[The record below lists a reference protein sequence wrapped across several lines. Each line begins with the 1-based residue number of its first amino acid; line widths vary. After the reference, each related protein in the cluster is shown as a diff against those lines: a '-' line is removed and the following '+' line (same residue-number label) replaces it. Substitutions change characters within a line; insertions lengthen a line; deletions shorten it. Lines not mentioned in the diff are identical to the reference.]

1 MSILAIDIG
10 GTGVKYALWEAEALT
25 GNGSFGT
32 PATWE
37 QMKAGLKATLHNLAS
52 CSQEPIEAVT
62 ISVPGAVDSEAG
74 IIGGYSAIPYIH
86 RMPFVAELTDLLG
99 KPVFVENDANCAGLA
114 EAFYGAAKGAK
125 SAVSFII
132 GSGIGGAVVLEGKLV
147 KGQSL
152 FGGEFGYMLTENGQT
167 LSELASPV
175 HAAKR
180 YSTQK
185 SLVPGITGRELFDL
199 AGTGDPLAQ
208 QEVQQLHR
216 ALAIGIYNVCLV
228 VDPEVVCLGGGLS
241 RRKDL
246 LAPVQDQLRLL
257 QQQHHSEDQQIT
269 VKICQFQQDANLI
282 GAVANYYLRKEQ
294 A

>member
-10 GTGVKYALWEAEALT
+10 GTGVKYALWEAEVLT
-25 GNGSFGT
+25 GNGSFVT

-114 EAFYGAAKGAK
+114 EAFYGAAKGVK

-175 HAAKR
+175 QAAKR

-185 SLVPGITGRELFDL
+185 GLVPGITGRELFDL
-199 AGTGDPLAQ
+199 AATGDPLAQ

-246 LAPVQDQLRLL
+246 LAPVQAQLRLL